1 MSRRIHKLVQVIFL
15 SFPVVAQYVRLENFY
30 ITFFSCEFQVLGETI
45 YITYKYLSLEAKAMA
60 AGSKVEVL
68 EAKNAKLKRDLI
80 SAMDEANTAKEKA
93 KTLADDLR
101 VEKQV
106 MV

>member
-1 MSRRIHKLVQVIFL
+1 M
-15 SFPVVAQYVRLENFY
+15 
-30 ITFFSCEFQVLGETI
+30 
-45 YITYKYLSLEAKAMA
+45 
-60 AGSKVEVL
+60 EVL